1 MVSLGD
7 ADSKKS
13 RRRRRPTHEQK
24 FSSYL
29 SFGGGAAICL
39 GCFLVLYMIVLLCA
53 SPLLLQDAPQ
63 ESHLQRGQVLQ
74 PVVDNVRNLPHN
86 VPVIAEHLKDQL
98 QNFRKMKGETDLHL
112 MDKAKEAMELFK
124 KSRMAVSDATAK
136 RNAAIPAEKEAGDR
150 KGFVVLGMHRSGTS
164 MLSGILVTG
173 MGYNVGGPLIGSA
186 ADNEKGFFELLDA
199 VLQNDE
205 FMNLQ
210 RVWWSANMM
219 QYNNEK
225 ALEAKKSGKA
235 TFAHGEKA
243 LKFLNN
249 PDNSPWLQ
257 KDPRMCI
264 TLKTW
269 LPLLNSEPAV
279 LWTYRHPM
287 EVAHSL
293 MHREKGISLCHGLR
307 LWIVYNML
315 GLQNSADLCRV
326 YSSNDAILADPLHE
340 VKRLSAE
347 LTSKCGVP
355 SPPEE
360 LTQDKVEVFVD
371 TSLQHNK
378 KKLNQSQTVI
388 AQYGDCKVYDIVTNT
403 AEGTP
408 EYDLE
413 RTLYLLAMKLYCDME
428 SGKAYSPDFSEWPVL
443 P

>member
-1 MVSLGD
+1 M
-7 ADSKKS
+7 
-13 RRRRRPTHEQK
+13 
-24 FSSYL
+24 
-29 SFGGGAAICL
+29 CL
-39 GCFLVLYMIVLLCA
+39 GCFLLAYILVLLCA
-53 SPLLLQDAPQ
+53 SPLLLQESPQ
-63 ESHLQRGQVLQ
+63 ESHLRRGEVLQ
-74 PVVDNVRNLPHN
+74 PMVNNVRNLPHN
-86 VPVIAEHLKDQL
+86 VPVIAGRLKQG
-98 QNFRKMKGETDLHL
+98 FRQMKSETDLHL
-112 MDKAKEAMELFK
+112 MDKAKEALEKFK
-124 KSRMAVSDATAK
+124 QNQVAESDAAK
-136 RNAAIPAEKEAGDR
+136 KDIVPTEKEAGDR

-219 QYNNEK
+219 AYDNEK
-225 ALEAKKSGKA
+225 AATAMKSGAA
-235 TFAHGEKA
+235 TFAHGRKA
-243 LKFLNN
+243 LAFLNG
-249 PDNSPWLQ
+249 PDNAPWLQ

-293 MHREKGISLCHGLR
+293 MHREKGITLSHGLR

-315 GLQNSADLCRV
+315 GLKNSADLCRV
-326 YSSNDAILADPLHE
+326 YSSNDAVLADPLGE
-340 VKRLSAE
+340 VQRLSSE

-355 SPPEE
+355 APPDVLTEE
-360 LTQDKVEVFVD
+360 KVSLFVD

-378 KKLNQSQTVI
+378 KKANQSETVV
-388 AQYGDCKVYDIVTNT
+388 AEHGDCKVYDFVTDT
-403 AEGTP
+403 AEGSP

-413 RTLYLLAMKLYCDME
+413 RTLYLLAMKLFCDME
-428 SGKAYSPDFSEWPVL
+428 SGAAYKPDFTEWPQL